1 MDAAPGLRHQE
12 RLLPTL
18 NAVLMPATTA
28 RFHDS
33 ATAYAFTKPFFLFRP
48 RPPPLSFASTRSP
61 FLLPFSA
68 SLCLGRSCAG
78 CVYQAATFSSSNIQG
93 FISLS
98 TIALGCT
105 TWFRDGSVLLV
116 SLVLTKRIGGM
127 EFFPGH
133 LVHWEPYSDPYLRR
147 GRDMRGWFCLFLSCY
162 QASAT
167 ATRISRSVVS
177 AVRSGPVS
185 ATFEF
190 WVFAN
195 CDYSFRETQ
204 HAMHSFYLRSLRDV
218 LRALI
223 ELLLIEFLLR
233 WFR

>member
-61 FLLPFSA
+61 FLLPFSD

-116 SLVLTKRIGGM
+116 SLVLTKRNGGM
-127 EFFPGH
+127 EFFLGH
-133 LVHWEPYSDPYLRR
+133 LVDWEPYSDLYLRR
-147 GRDMRGWFCLFLSCY
+147 GRDMRGWFCLFFHV
-162 QASAT
+162 
-167 ATRISRSVVS
+167 TRRVLPLPEYLDQWFQ
-177 AVRSGPVS
+177 RSGPVPFRPPLNS
-185 ATFEF
+185 GCSRTATMVFEKRNMPCIHF
-190 WVFAN
+190 ILEA
-195 CDYSFRETQ
+195 
-204 HAMHSFYLRSLRDV
+204 
-218 LRALI
+218 
-223 ELLLIEFLLR
+223 
-233 WFR
+233 

>member
-1 MDAAPGLRHQE
+1 MNAAPGLRHQE

-61 FLLPFSA
+61 SLLPFSA
-68 SLCLGRSCAG
+68 SLCLGRSYAG
-78 CVYQAATFSSSNIQG
+78 CVYRAATFSSSNIQG

-116 SLVLTKRIGGM
+116 SLVLTKRNGGM

-133 LVHWEPYSDPYLRR
+133 LVDWEPYSDPYLRR
-147 GRDMRGWFCLFLSCY
+147 GRDMRGWFCLFFFMLPGECY
-162 QASAT
+162 
-167 ATRISRSVVS
+167 RYPNISISGFSGR
-177 AVRSGPVS
+177 VRSRFGHLWILGVRELRLWFS
-185 ATFEF
+185 GNATCR
-190 WVFAN
+190 VFI
-195 CDYSFRETQ
+195 
-204 HAMHSFYLRSLRDV
+204 LP
-218 LRALI
+218 
-223 ELLLIEFLLR
+223 
-233 WFR
+233 